1 MRGAFSE
8 RYSHRQEIL
17 IPEETHAV
25 NDTLAGLLGVAL
37 IAGLF
42 AAHSIQRRRR
52 NAPAPPPET
61 AERPSVSVSAKELQA
76 TSSSP
81 NWGMPIVYCLLLAA
95 ADSHR
100 GNFWGYLW
108 QWIFFAFLAVAAYST
123 FSPKELAMEQTR
135 RPGTTRQ
142 HQYLTLGVP
151 YLLFPAI
158 GWALVELA
166 GWPGGVFVPAI
177 PWLLLLIAG
186 GAAAVWQKWRGRK
199 QQV

>member
-1 MRGAFSE
+1 MYAFQSD
-8 RYSHRQEIL
+8 L
-17 IPEETHAV
+17 V
-25 NDTLAGLLGVAL
+25 NDTAAGLFGTAL
-37 IAGLF
+37 IAGLLV
-42 AAHSIQRRRR
+42 AYALQRRGR
-52 NAPAPPPET
+52 NRPAPPPET
-61 AERPSVSVSAKELQA
+61 IDVPPTSTSVEQPQRPSP
-76 TSSSP
+76 SP

-108 QWIFFAFLAVAAYST
+108 QGIFFAFLAVAAYST
-123 FSPKELAMEQTR
+123 FSPKELAMEQAR

-158 GWALVELA
+158 GWALVEVA

-186 GAAAVWQKWRGRK
+186 GVVAAWQKWRG
-199 QQV
+199 